1 MTWPYA
7 GPMTSASTLG
17 VTYIPGLFAMGVVVI
32 VVVIAVAMK
41 SMRRK

>member
-1 MTWPYA
+1 MSDA
-7 GPMTSASTLG
+7 AQTLA
-17 VTYIPGLFAMGVVVI
+17 VSYIPGLFAMGVVVI

>member
-1 MTWPYA
+1 MDT
-7 GPMTSASTLG
+7 STLG
-17 VTYIPGLFAMGVVVI
+17 VSYIPGLFAMGVVVI